1 MSALPALDPTTPVRP
16 LAESRPPCR
25 TWQPV
30 GRSGAARAP
39 GVAEPGSA
47 AVGAAPGPP
56 EGAPPGT
63 RVGLV
68 RAPWTARPDP
78 DLPPAAAWSASL
90 AVAVVEALLARR
102 PVAQLNRWLS
112 EEVLASVTLQ
122 QRRRRP
128 GSGAAT
134 PPALVLIRVQHPA
147 SRVAEVSAFLRVGR
161 QPLVLALRLEGLGHR
176 WLCTALEL
184 GGRTSPGTADAE
196 VTGAGGGPGSGG
208 RRPGAAPGTA
218 G

>member
-1 MSALPALDPTTPVRP
+1 MTALPALDPTTPVRP

-25 TWQPV
+25 TWPPD
-30 GRSGAARAP
+30 GRSGSARAS
-39 GVAEPGSA
+39 GVAEVGST
-47 AVGAAPGPP
+47 AVGAATGPP
-56 EGAPPGT
+56 RGAPAGT

-68 RAPWTARPDP
+68 RGPWAVKPDP
-78 DLPPAAAWSASL
+78 QLPPAAAWSASL
-90 AVAVVEALLARR
+90 AVAVVEALLAHR

-112 EEVLASVTLQ
+112 EDVLASVTLQ

-134 PPALVLIRVQHPA
+134 PPALVLLRVQHPA

-184 GGRTSPGTADAE
+184 GGRVEPG
-196 VTGAGGGPGSGG
+196 
-208 RRPGAAPGTA
+208 PGTA

>member
-1 MSALPALDPTTPVRP
+1 MTALPALDPTAPVRP

-25 TWQPV
+25 TWPSD
-30 GRSGAARAP
+30 GRSGAARVP
-39 GVAEPGSA
+39 GVAEVGSA
-47 AVGAAPGPP
+47 AAAGPP
-56 EGAPPGT
+56 RCASPGT

-68 RAPWTARPDP
+68 RGPWTAKPDP
-78 DLPPAAAWSASL
+78 ELPPVAAWSASL

-122 QRRRRP
+122 QRRRRA

-134 PPALVLIRVQHPA
+134 PPALVLLRVQHPA
-147 SRVAEVSAFLRVGR
+147 SRVAEVAAFLRVGR
-161 QPLVLALRLEGLGHR
+161 QPLVLALRLEGLGRR

-184 GGRTSPGTADAE
+184 GGRVEPG
-196 VTGAGGGPGSGG
+196 
-208 RRPGAAPGTA
+208 PGTA